1 MAYDVFQTIG
11 VSETGRGKTHGIKVP
26 YVVLGT
32 DRQDVARDL
41 IFRHVGP
48 RVYNMKLENIEV
60 TETGPGQWEGSV
72 NLKSLENEKKE
83 NVYGLQSINF
93 DTGGGNMTVQTG
105 QLLGSFVDSDRTATN
120 YGGAINIKNDG
131 EQMAVDGIDVLLHT
145 LKFSETWNF
154 PASRVSANWVK
165 AVSSVTGTVNGG
177 GFRSFQRGEVLFQGV
192 TGSYSKP
199 AEDEQPV
206 ATMPFNFDCSQNLT
220 GQVVGGIRIPQKRGW
235 DVLSVIYRMAADTEN
250 YDLRPEVAQVD
261 VIQVYKYTNFG
272 LLGI

>member
-48 RVYNMKLENIEV
+48 RVYGMKLENIEV
-60 TETGPGQWEGSV
+60 TETGPSQWEGSV
-72 NLKSLENEKKE
+72 DLKALEKKE
-83 NVYGLQSINF
+83 NIYGLQSISF

-105 QLLGSFVDSDRTATN
+105 KLIGSFTADDRTPTD

-131 EQMAVDGIDVLLHT
+131 EQLSVDGIDILLPT

-165 AVSSVTGTVNGG
+165 GVSSVTGTVNAG

-199 AEDEQPV
+199 AEGEEPV
-206 ATMPFNFDCSQNLT
+206 ATMTFNFDCSQNISR
-220 GQVVGGIRIPQKRGW
+220 QQVGGVTVPYKRGW
-235 DVLSVIYRMAADTEN
+235 DVISVIYRMEADLDN
-250 YDLRPEVAQVD
+250 YDLRPHVAQVD
-261 VIQVYKYTNFG
+261 IIEVYKYTNFG

>member
-60 TETGPGQWEGSV
+60 TETGPSQWEGSV
-72 NLKSLENEKKE
+72 DLKAFEKKE
-83 NVYGLQSINF
+83 NVYGLQSISF

-105 QLLGSFVDSDRTATN
+105 TLLGSFVDSDRKPTN

-131 EQMAVDGIDVLLHT
+131 EQLSVDGIDVLLPT

-154 PASRVSANWVK
+154 PAGRVTASWVK
-165 AVSSVTGTVNGG
+165 AVSSVTGTVNAG
-177 GFRSFQRGEVLFQGV
+177 GFRSFRSGEVLFQGV

-199 AEDEQPV
+199 AEGEKPV
-206 ATMPFNFDCSQNLT
+206 ATMTFNFDCSQNLSS
-220 GQVVGGIRIPQKRGW
+220 QVIGGVRVPYKRGW
-235 DVLSVIYRMAADTEN
+235 DVLSVIYRMAADTKN

-261 VIQVYKYTNFG
+261 VVQVYKYTNFG